1 MEALGMIETRS
12 LSAMIE
18 AADTMMKTA
27 NVKFSGFQKT
37 GAGIVTVSVRGSVAD
52 CRLAVD
58 AGVASAGRVAEV
70 LRGHVIPYPASD
82 IEDILP
88 VRI

>member
-27 NVKFSGFQKT
+27 SVRFSGFQKT
-37 GAGIVTVSVRGSVAD
+37 GDGIVTVSVRGSVAD

-58 AGVASAGRVAEV
+58 AAVFAAGRVAKV
-70 LRGHVIPYPASD
+70 LRGHVIPFPASE
-82 IEDILP
+82 IEDVLP
-88 VRI
+88 IRI